1 MTDLHHDPANS
12 PLGDRVTVTLHL
24 LVDRLDA
31 FADQHLRS
39 RFGMTYSQF
48 MVLAVLAGIQR
59 PGHPDLTELAE
70 CLHITKAAVSKRLP
84 SFVAAGWVRTMPD
97 PADARR
103 LVVALTD
110 DGLDLVVRATADLD
124 ESFTDL
130 FDDAEFD
137 LGALHRDLGTLLAL
151 LDQKGT

>member
-1 MTDLHHDPANS
+1 MSDSPHDPATS

-31 FADQHLRS
+31 FADGHLRR
-39 RFGMTYSQF
+39 RFGLTYSQF
-48 MVLAVLAGIQR
+48 MVLAVLADIER

-70 CLHITKAAVSKRLP
+70 CLRISKAAVSKRLP
-84 SFVAAGWVRTMPD
+84 SFVTAGWVRTAPD
-97 PADARR
+97 PADGRR

-110 DGLDLVVRATADLD
+110 EGRELVLRATAELD
-124 ESFTDL
+124 DSFTEL

-151 LDQKGT
+151 LRTKGT